1 MHVLQKCSRFKA
13 DFDGAAIVLLRLV
26 NELEDARGEGGPL
39 NGE

>member
-13 DFDGAAIVLLRLV
+13 DFDGAAIVLRLV